1 MPPRLQS
8 LSSRLNPAQL
18 PIRTSQRT
26 YAVAATAEPTPVVKN
41 PLRRRKGGDLGS
53 HLPKYIIPADA
64 YIPAYPYGDRT
75 LFKQANHGLYGHQMI
90 HFGNNVSHKTETK
103 TRRNWKPNVLKKSV
117 YSVALKKRVK
127 LRITSR
133 VLKVMDREGGLDA
146 YLLKEGERRVKELG
160 PLGWALRWTLMQKPS
175 VIEQMRHKAAAL
187 GLPQETIDAQWP
199 TKEMLDRQKGLVRAA
214 DLLPEETEE
223 ADEYEEYEEVA
234 EVDDAAIEELSPK
247 DRRAMKDAG
256 TEYERAIKAAER
268 YLARKNVDSIEE
280 GLKLAFVRTKERDEA
295 SKRLREN
302 FAKKVDEQFSAQDVA
317 DTRTKFNL
325 NEKMGDLVVK
335 KIAYNQWRRQQISQ
349 SGSYEAWRAGVE
361 SEAKPHVQE
370 RYGDKKDDETA
381 LRARYAKAIADA
393 ETASTNRAFD
403 QKQKEYFANAI
414 SKADKAIQARSADG
428 KAAYID
434 LVLDEM
440 REKKAVAA

>member
-1 MPPRLQS
+1 MPPRLQP
-8 LSSRLNPAQL
+8 LSTRLNPAQL

-26 YAVAATAEPTPVVKN
+26 YAIAATADPTPVVKN

-53 HLPKYIIPADA
+53 HLPKHVIPANA

-103 TRRNWKPNVLKKSV
+103 TRRYWKPNVLNKSV

-127 LRITSR
+127 LRVTSR

-146 YLLKEGERRVKELG
+146 YLLKEDERRVKELG

-187 GLPQETIDAQWP
+187 GLPQDTIDAQWP
-199 TKEMLDRQKGLVRAA
+199 TKEMLERQKGLVRAT
-214 DLLPEETEE
+214 DLLVEEPEEAEE
-223 ADEYEEYEEVA
+223 EEYEEVA
-234 EVDDAAIEELSPK
+234 EVDDAAIQELSQEE
-247 DRRAMKDAG
+247 RRAMRDAG
-256 TEYERAIKAAER
+256 KEYERALKAAER
-268 YLARKNVDSIEE
+268 YLARNNVDSIEE
-280 GLKLAFVRTKERDEA
+280 GLKLAFIRAKERQE
-295 SKRLREN
+295 SGKRLREN
-302 FAKKVDEQFSAQDVA
+302 FAKKLDEQFTAQDVA
-317 DTRTKFNL
+317 ETRAKFKL
-325 NEKMGDLVVK
+325 PETMRDAAVK
-335 KIAYNQWRRQQISQ
+335 KVAYNQRRRQQIEQ
-349 SGSYEAWRAGVE
+349 YGSYEAWRANVE
-361 SEAKPHVQE
+361 SDMKARLQE
-370 RYGDKKDDETA
+370 RYGSKLGDEAAT
-381 LRARYAKAIADA
+381 RAQYAKSIADA
-393 ETASTNRAFD
+393 ETASTNSALD
-403 QKQKEYFANAI
+403 AKQQEYLTNAI

-440 REKKAVAA
+440 REKKTIAA